1 MSSLKETV
9 YIGRNNAI
17 RLILNEDGVAF
28 HTAYPD
34 VDPTQWVLTIS
45 TTPAITIDSDVN
57 PEAFDWDETTSVLEL
72 RLGAMLSTAFNYT
85 TAILTVYAAQWPD
98 GMVWVNPT
106 CTPDK
111 LLIRV
116 CDQV

>member
-34 VDPTQWVLTIS
+34 VDPTQWVLTIN

>member
-9 YIGRNNAI
+9 YVGRDNAI
-17 RLILNEDGVAF
+17 RLILNEDGVSF
-28 HTAYPD
+28 HVAYPLIT
-34 VDPTQWVLTIS
+34 PSRWVLTINAS
-45 TTPAITIDSDVN
+45 PEIEIDSDLN
-57 PEAFDWDETTSVLEL
+57 PDAFDWDETTSVLEL
-72 RLGAMLSTAFNYT
+72 RLGSILSTAMNYT
-85 TAILTVYAAQWPD
+85 TSVLTVYAAQWPN
-98 GMVWVNPT
+98 GVVWVNPT

>member
-9 YIGRNNAI
+9 YVGRNNAI
-17 RLILNEDGVAF
+17 RLILNEDGIAF
-28 HTAYPD
+28 HTAYPT
-34 VDPTQWVLTIS
+34 VVPTKWVLTIN
-45 TTPAITIDSDVN
+45 TTPAITIDSGTS
-57 PEAFDWDETTSVLEL
+57 PAAFDWDAPTSVLEL
-72 RLGAMLSTAFNYT
+72 RLGSLLSTAINYT
-85 TAILTVYAAQWPD
+85 TSILTVYSAQWPE

>member
-1 MSSLKETV
+1 MSTLKETV

-17 RLILNEDGVAF
+17 RLILSEDDEAF
-28 HTAYPD
+28 NDAYPS
-34 VDPTQWVLTIS
+34 VTPTKWALTINA
-45 TTPAITIDSDVN
+45 TPAIEIDSDDH
-57 PEAFDWDETTSVLEL
+57 PEAFDWDDSNSVLEL
-72 RLGAMLSTAFNYT
+72 RLGQLLSTAMNYT
-85 TAILTVYAAQWPD
+85 TAILTVYAAQWPE
-98 GMVWVNPT
+98 GLVWVNPT

>member
-9 YIGRNNAI
+9 YAGRNNAI
-17 RLILNEDGVAF
+17 RLLLNEDGVAF
-28 HTAYPD
+28 DVAYPD
-34 VDPTQWVLTIS
+34 VDPTQWVLTIN

-57 PEAFDWDETTSVLEL
+57 PEAFDWNKTTSVLEL
-72 RLGAMLSTAFNYT
+72 RLGLLLSTAFNYT
-85 TAILTVYAAQWPD
+85 TAILTVYSAAWPE

>member
-9 YIGRNNAI
+9 YLGRNNAI
-17 RLILNEDGVAF
+17 RLILNEDGVVF

-34 VDPTQWVLTIS
+34 VDPTRWVLTIN
-45 TTPAITIDSDVN
+45 TTPEIEIDSDVN
-57 PEAFDWDETTSVLEL
+57 PEAFDWDETSSVLEL
-72 RLGAMLSTAFNYT
+72 RLGALVSTAFDYT
-85 TAILTVYAAQWPD
+85 TSILTVYAAQWPE
-98 GMVWVNPT
+98 GMTWVNPI

>member
-9 YIGRNNAI
+9 YVGRNNAI
-17 RLILNEDGVAF
+17 RLILNEDDVAF
-28 HTAYPD
+28 HTAYPT
-34 VDPTQWVLTIS
+34 VDPTRWVLTINAI
-45 TTPAITIDSDVN
+45 PAIEIDSDVN
-57 PEAFDWDETTSVLEL
+57 PEAFNWDETTSVLEL
-72 RLGAMLSTAFNYT
+72 RLGALLSTAFDYT
-85 TAILTVYAAQWPD
+85 TSILTVYAAQWPN
-98 GMVWVNPT
+98 GMTWVNPN